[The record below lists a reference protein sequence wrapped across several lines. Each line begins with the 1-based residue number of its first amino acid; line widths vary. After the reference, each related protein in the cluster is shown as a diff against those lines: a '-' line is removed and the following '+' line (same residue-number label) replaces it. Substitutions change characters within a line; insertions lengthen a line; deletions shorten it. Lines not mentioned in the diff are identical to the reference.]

1 MINIALVDDQNIF
14 LEGLQSLIQT
24 IEGFE
29 VVGFALNGKEAIKLL
44 ENSELDVI
52 LMDISMPVLSGIEAL
67 EIIKEKAPGVKVIM
81 LSTHN
86 DRGTIEKTI
95 RNGADGYLLKNSSR
109 VELEK
114 AIKCVNEG
122 GTYFMEEIKDV
133 MMNSFRSDNV
143 STEIRLTPRE
153 IEVLH
158 LICDELT
165 TLEIAEKLFVS
176 VNTVETHRKN
186 LLNKTGSKNMI
197 GLVKFALENKI

>member
-14 LEGLQSLIQT
+14 LEGLHSLIQT

-29 VVGFALNGKEAIKLL
+29 VAGIALNGEEALKLVRDN
-44 ENSELDVI
+44 EVDVI
-52 LMDISMPVLSGIEAL
+52 LLDISMPVLSGIDAL
-67 EIIKEKAPGVKVIM
+67 EILKEKAPSVKVIM

-114 AIKCVNEG
+114 AIKCVHEG

-153 IEVLH
+153 IEVLN

-165 TLEIAEKLFVS
+165 TSEIAEKLFVS

-186 LLNKTGSKNMI
+186 LLHKTGSKNVI